1 MVAYLRTKKNILDS
15 KNVVIDKTYFDPS
28 FIRNITIPIITI
40 LKVIKLKIIWLILF
54 YLLLASTLVF
64 YFHDCID

>member
-40 LKVIKLKIIWLILF
+40 LKVIKLKII
-54 YLLLASTLVF
+54 
-64 YFHDCID
+64 